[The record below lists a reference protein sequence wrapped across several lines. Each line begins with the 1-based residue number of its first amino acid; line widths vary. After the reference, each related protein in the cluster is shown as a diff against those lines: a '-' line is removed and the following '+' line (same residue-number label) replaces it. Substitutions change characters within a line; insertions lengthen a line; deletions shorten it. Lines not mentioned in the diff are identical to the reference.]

1 MTTPAICHKTVK
13 TRDRPLRAEGGAVVN
28 PGCEGRAGVRP
39 EHQSASD
46 YQGKLEKWQTIKL
59 NTRKNQSILSW
70 TVLTISHFICSK
82 PLDWQNMTTD
92 NWIIVYW
99 IRGRPMR

>member
-1 MTTPAICHKTVK
+1 MTTSAICHKTVK
-13 TRDRPLRAEGGAVVN
+13 TRDRPLCAEGGAVVN
-28 PGCEGRAGVRP
+28 PGCEGRAGVRT
-39 EHQSASD
+39 EHQSASNC
-46 YQGKLEKWQTIKL
+46 QGKLEKWQQL
-59 NTRKNQSILSW
+59 SSILPKSFDSVSW
-70 TVLTISHFICSK
+70 AILTISHSLTSK